1 MTNSVLPDAVLA
13 NSAGASTAPTNL
25 VPTNTVREHIDAHAD
40 ELFAQGAE
48 AEKIGRL
55 TDTTVG
61 ILREAEAMR
70 MLQPAEYGGL
80 EHQPREFAET
90 VMRLASLDPAA
101 GWVLGVCGVHPW
113 QLAYNDTR
121 VQEEVWGTDS
131 STWMASPYMPGG
143 LLVPQA
149 DGSYHFS
156 GRWQF
161 SSGTDH
167 CRWAF
172 LGGMLATPEGEMAQP
187 PQMVHVIV
195 PRGDY
200 EIIDDSWDVVGLRG
214 TGSKDLVISGCT
226 VPDYRVMTWE
236 DVSSG
241 EGQMR
246 SGRTETLYRMP
257 WSSMFP
263 LGITAATVGICE
275 GLLRLAQEYQSA
287 RIDANGGRVTEDPQ
301 TMYQFAEL
309 AADLRAARAE
319 LLANADELWALTAG
333 GVKIDFARRAQGRA
347 TQVRAAWRAVHAA
360 NEIFARCG
368 GNALRM
374 DQPMQRFWRDAQ
386 AGIHHAIHSANTVY
400 HAAGLSALG
409 VDPDGPLRKLI

>member
-1 MTNSVLPDAVLA
+1 MPNKVL
-13 NSAGASTAPTNL
+13 
-25 VPTNTVREHIDAHAD
+25 EYIDAHAD

-48 AEKIGRL
+48 AEKIGKL
-55 TDTTVG
+55 TDMTVR
-61 ILREAEAMR
+61 ILVEGDAMR
-70 MLQPAEYGGL
+70 MLQPTEYGGL
-80 EHQPREFAET
+80 ECRPREFAET

-113 QLAYNDTR
+113 QLAYNDER
-121 VQEEVWGTDS
+121 VREEVWGEDS

-143 LLVPQA
+143 LLVPQG
-149 DGSYHFS
+149 DGTYHFS

-172 LGGMLATPEGEMAQP
+172 LGGMLANADGSMAQP

-200 EIIDDSWDVVGLRG
+200 TIIDDSWDVVGLRG
-214 TGSKDLVISGCT
+214 TGSKDLVIDGCT

-241 EGQMR
+241 EGQAG
-246 SGRTETLYRMP
+246 SGRSETLFQMP
-257 WSSMFP
+257 WSNMFP
-263 LGITAATVGICE
+263 LGITSATVGICE
-275 GLLRLAQEYQSA
+275 GLLRLAEEYQA
-287 RIDANGGRVTEDPQ
+287 ERIDANGGKVKDDPY
-301 TMYQFAEL
+301 TMYQFGEL
-309 AADLRAARAE
+309 AADLRAARGE
-319 LLANADELWALTAG
+319 LLNNADFFWGLVDSGDKAT
-333 GVKIDFARRAQGRA
+333 FAQRAQGRA

-386 AGIHHAIHSANTVY
+386 AGIHHAIHSPNTVY
-400 HAAGLSALG
+400 HAATLSALG
-409 VDPDGPLRKLI
+409 AEPEEPLRKLI